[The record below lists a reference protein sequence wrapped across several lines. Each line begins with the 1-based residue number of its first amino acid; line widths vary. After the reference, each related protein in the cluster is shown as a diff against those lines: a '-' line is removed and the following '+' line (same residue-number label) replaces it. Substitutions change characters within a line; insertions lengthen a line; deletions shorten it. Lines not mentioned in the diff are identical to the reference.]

1 MNTYYA
7 LFYNEDSGF
16 YGIPFVAP
24 DYSKALVYRRRYV
37 THISDSFHG
46 VVTQKA
52 YSTLMGLP

>member
-16 YGIPFVAP
+16 YGIPFAAS

-52 YSTLMGLP
+52 YSMLMGLP